1 MGYDFSNL
9 PSPLFPDK
17 IIRGQVFKEGELSGP
32 VRKYGDVPRGS
43 QGGLIKAATEAYP
56 SGTPQGAER
65 RGDRPAA
72 LECYRI
78 YE

>member
-43 QGGLIKAATEAYP
+43 QGGLIKA
-56 SGTPQGAER
+56 R
-65 RGDRPAA
+65 D
-72 LECYRI
+72 
-78 YE
+78 